1 MSGFQY
7 TSDEFENFARSS
19 EARKVEFDHLKESLD
34 TPTELSG
41 SPFGRM
47 PWSGSL
53 EGAYNNARTAL
64 LEMTDS
70 ASEVMQVIA
79 TNIRGTR
86 DQYQAAEVEN
96 TSTIEKVGDEQ

>member
-1 MSGFQY
+1 MSGFEY

-19 EARKVEFDHLKESLD
+19 DARKVQFDHLKESID
-34 TPTELSG
+34 SPTELSG
-41 SPFGRM
+41 SPFGHM

-53 EGAYNNARTAL
+53 ESAYNDARTAL

-70 ASEVMQVIA
+70 AAEVMQVIA

-96 TSTIEKVGDEQ
+96 ISTIEKLGDE

>member
-1 MSGFQY
+1 MSGFEY

-19 EARKVEFDHLKESLD
+19 EARKAQFADLKESID
-34 TPTELSG
+34 GPTQLSG
-41 SPFGRM
+41 SPFGHM

-53 EGAYNNARTAL
+53 ESAYNDARTAL

-70 ASEVMQVIA
+70 AAEVMQVIA
-79 TNIRGTR
+79 TNIRSTR

-96 TSTIEKVGDEQ
+96 ISTIEKLGDE